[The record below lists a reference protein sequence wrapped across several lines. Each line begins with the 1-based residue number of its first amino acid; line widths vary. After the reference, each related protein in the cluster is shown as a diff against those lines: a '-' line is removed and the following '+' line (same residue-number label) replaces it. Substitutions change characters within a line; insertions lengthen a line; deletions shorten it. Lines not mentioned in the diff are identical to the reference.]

1 MTENEFEPM
10 PICMTIAGVDPSG
23 GAGVLVDVRTF
34 AAFGCYPAAA
44 MSSLTFQ
51 NTTGVFGVSNQ
62 DRETLRQ
69 QIRPVLDDLDVAA
82 VKTGMLPT
90 AETIDETASL
100 LVEYGIDK
108 IVVDPV
114 VRSTSGFDLIDDE
127 ALRTLVEKLFPLAT
141 IVTPNMQEA
150 ERIAGFA
157 IKTFGD
163 IEKAAGIMLGFGA
176 KSVLVKGGH
185 MPDGVVETGIARDHL
200 FIGDRLEVIDGRL
213 YDTTSTHGTGC
224 TLAAAITA
232 NLALGKDLVEA
243 VRISKRYVN
252 EAIRTAPKIGKGH
265 SPINIVP
272 VGKLLGDG

>member
-23 GAGVLVDVRTF
+23 GAGVLADVRTF

-44 MSSLTFQ
+44 ISSLTFQ

-69 QIRPVLDDLDVAA
+69 QIRPVLDDMDVAA

-100 LVEYGIDK
+100 LVEYGIEK

-127 ALRTLVEKLFPLAT
+127 ALRSLVEKLFPLAT

-163 IEKAAGIMLGFGA
+163 IKKAAGIMLGFGA

-200 FIGDRLEVIDGRL
+200 FVGDRLEVIDGRL

-272 VGKLLGDG
+272 VDKLLGDG

>member
-23 GAGVLVDVRTF
+23 GAGVLADVRTF

-44 MSSLTFQ
+44 ISSLTFQ

-69 QIRPVLDDLDVAA
+69 QIRPVLDDMDVAA

-100 LVEYGIDK
+100 LVEYGIEK

-127 ALRTLVEKLFPLAT
+127 ALRSLVEKLFPLAT

-163 IEKAAGIMLGFGA
+163 IKKAAGIMLGFGA

-200 FIGDRLEVIDGRL
+200 FVGDRLEVIDGRL

-243 VRISKRYVN
+243 VALSKRYVN

-272 VGKLLGDG
+272 VDKLLGDG